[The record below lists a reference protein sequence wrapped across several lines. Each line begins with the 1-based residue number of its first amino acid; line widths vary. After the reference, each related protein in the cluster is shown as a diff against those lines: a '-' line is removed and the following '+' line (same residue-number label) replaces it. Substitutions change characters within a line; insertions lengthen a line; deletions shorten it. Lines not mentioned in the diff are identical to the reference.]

1 MIKQSTRKFPISKV
15 IAVDVDGTLIV
26 GGFLNKSLVEWC
38 RKKREEGFSMILWS
52 LRGENYAKKMAEWAG
67 VTDIFHN
74 IIGKPGYIVDDKG
87 WGWTKFTRRITKW
100 QKKQSGN

>member
-1 MIKQSTRKFPISKV
+1 MIKPSSRKLPIAKV

-26 GGFLNKSLVEWC
+26 GGTVNKSLVKWC
-38 RKKREEGFSMILWS
+38 QNKREEGFSMILWS
-52 LRGENYAKKMAEWAG
+52 LRGESHAKKMAEWAG

-87 WGWTKFTRRITKW
+87 WSWTKFTRRVTKW
-100 QKKQSGN
+100 QKRKNEN